1 MLGNN
6 QRSSRRGRRGRSNPR
21 FSFRGRRANQR
32 PSRATP
38 TPAGAMAG
46 NMVGQRTLFDPTA
59 SLNSAISSGNTQG
72 PMVGLSGPQRQGPQL
87 FDPSVLNTNFQNAP
101 QPAGTTGMLSG
112 PAKFTGLPQ
121 GPATGM
127 GPDRTIGRGAG
138 AFAMR
143 GRGSVRPMPQ
153 ARGRGR
159 GRGRR

>member
-101 QPAGTTGMLSG
+101 QPAGTAGMLSG
-112 PAKFTGLPQ
+112 AAKFTGLPQ
-121 GPATGM
+121 GPAKFTGLPQSPATGM
-127 GPDRTIGRGAG
+127 GSDRTIGRGAG
-138 AFAMR
+138 A
-143 GRGSVRPMPQ
+143 
-153 ARGRGR
+153 
-159 GRGRR
+159 